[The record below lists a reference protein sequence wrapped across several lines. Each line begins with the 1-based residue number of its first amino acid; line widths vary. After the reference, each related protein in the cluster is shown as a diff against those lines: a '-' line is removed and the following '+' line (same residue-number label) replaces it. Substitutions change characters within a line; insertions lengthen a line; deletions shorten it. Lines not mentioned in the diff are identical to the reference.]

1 MIEIKEVKTKKQIKE
16 FIEFPLNL
24 YKDNEFFVPPL
35 YGDEKAMFKPSYN
48 YYDQAEAV
56 FYNAYKNG
64 EIVGRIQGILQF
76 ASNKKWNQKR
86 VRFTR
91 FDSINDQEVAN
102 ALFNAVETWA
112 KQKGMNEVVGP
123 LGFSDQEREG
133 LLIEGFDELATFEEQ
148 YNYDYYQKLIENC
161 GYQKEVDW
169 VERQLRAPKQS
180 DGRLERISSMML
192 EKYNLKVVTVKSVN
206 KFLKLYGDAFF
217 DIVEKTYAELYQTV
231 PFTDRIKKQLIDS
244 FKLVINPK
252 FLIVIV
258 DDNNKVVCFGFAIPS
273 LSKAVQKSGGRLTL
287 PTIFKILKAVRK
299 PKVVDLAMVG
309 VLPEYA
315 MKGVSSA
322 LFAFMLNALK
332 DNEVEYCETNLNLE
346 TNHKIQNQW
355 KNFEGRLHKRRRSFK
370 KSIYQKSVRK
380 NAFYF

>member
-102 ALFNAVETWA
+102 ALFKAVEDWG
-112 KQKGMNEVVGP
+112 KQKGMTEIVGP
-123 LGFSDQEREG
+123 LGFSDLEREG

-258 DDNNKVVCFGFAIPS
+258 DENNKVVCFGFAIPS

-370 KSIYQKSVRK
+370 KSI
-380 NAFYF
+380 